1 MYITDTAPSISS
13 QSELRGWLGLDLE
26 RVAMCIIIPATGR
39 GINRETLAGT
49 LSKMKWALPSRS
61 RGLPVAR
68 HFSGGADC
76 EATLGA
82 KRQ

>member
-13 QSELRGWLGLDLE
+13 QSGLRGWLGLDLE

-49 LSKMKWALPSRS
+49 L
-61 RGLPVAR
+61 
-68 HFSGGADC
+68 
-76 EATLGA
+76 A
-82 KRQ
+82 K